1 MRLYSFRIKQSL
13 LLTCLIVAMYC
24 PQIMKAQN
32 DTVARSATEALADH
46 MTERGL
52 RITHDNELKFFNC
65 GHDKF
70 VNLFEDVR
78 QAKSFIHL
86 EYFNFRNDSIAGLL
100 FQLLAEK
107 AKEGVKVRA
116 LYDAF
121 GNSSNNRPIK
131 SAMHDSIRSL
141 GIDLVLFDPI
151 RFPWVNHIIPRDHRK
166 IVVIDGKVAYTGGMN
181 VADYYITGIPEV
193 GDWHDLHMRIEGGA
207 VDDLNRIFARM
218 WEKVT
223 KEKIEGINYF
233 PREYGVRM
241 PHGNEDLVIVDRAA
255 GKTSDAIRDLFVT
268 MINSARKSV
277 KLISPYFVP
286 THKVRQALKRAV
298 DRGIDVQI
306 ILSAKSDVPLTPEAT
321 HYVGNNLMK
330 RGARVWL
337 FEGGFHHSKLM
348 IVDDEICTVGSSNMD
363 ARSLRCDYEVNTLIL
378 SKRLTKEMVDLFE
391 AQKPSSF
398 EIKKGYWRTRTAW
411 KQFVGWFGNLL
422 TPVL

>member
-1 MRLYSFRIKQSL
+1 
-13 LLTCLIVAMYC
+13 
-24 PQIMKAQN
+24 
-32 DTVARSATEALADH
+32 
-46 MTERGL
+46 
-52 RITHDNELKFFNC
+52 
-65 GHDKF
+65 
-70 VNLFEDVR
+70 
-78 QAKSFIHL
+78 
-86 EYFNFRNDSIAGLL
+86 
-100 FQLLAEK
+100 
-107 AKEGVKVRA
+107 
-116 LYDAF
+116 
-121 GNSSNNRPIK
+121 
-131 SAMHDSIRSL
+131 
-141 GIDLVLFDPI
+141 
-151 RFPWVNHIIPRDHRK
+151 
-166 IVVIDGKVAYTGGMN
+166 
-181 VADYYITGIPEV
+181 
-193 GDWHDLHMRIEGGA
+193 
-207 VDDLNRIFARM
+207 M

-241 PHGNEDLVIVDRAA
+241 PQGTEDLVVVDRAA

-337 FEGGFHHSKLM
+337 FEGGFHHTKLM

-398 EIKKGYWRTRTAW
+398 EIKKGYWRTRTTW